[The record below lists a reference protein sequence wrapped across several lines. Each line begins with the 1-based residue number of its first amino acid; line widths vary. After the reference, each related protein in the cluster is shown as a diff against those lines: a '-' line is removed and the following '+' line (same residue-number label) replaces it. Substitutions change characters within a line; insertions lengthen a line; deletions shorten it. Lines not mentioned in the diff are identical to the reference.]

1 MPFYLPTD
9 LLAGRPQV
17 EAVPMPSVLLLRCRM
32 PEEGLGTAQA
42 GAPRDSMLLQ
52 QQQMQQQRVQL
63 QQQQHDYSTTRPLP
77 PVASPPLSPSRTH
90 VFELT

>member
-1 MPFYLPTD
+1 MAT
-9 LLAGRPQV
+9 GRQSEQEEERLV
-17 EAVPMPSVLLLRCRM
+17 MEGLVAEMELRCRM

>member
-1 MPFYLPTD
+1 MMLEG
-9 LLAGRPQV
+9 LVAEIELW
-17 EAVPMPSVLLLRCRM
+17 RCCM

-42 GAPRDSMLLQ
+42 GAPRDFMLLQ

-77 PVASPPLSPSRTH
+77 PVASPPLSPSRTRI
-90 VFELT
+90 VLPVAVTG

>member
-1 MPFYLPTD
+1 MMLEG
-9 LLAGRPQV
+9 LVAEIELW
-17 EAVPMPSVLLLRCRM
+17 RCRM